1 MHSIV
6 TLNKYKETDLGTE
19 LYITVPDRK
28 LGDMLTERC
37 IKRAEMRFDD
47 GRTISIEQ
55 RKKAYATIRDIAD
68 YTGYLPE
75 EQKEWL
81 KYLYIAQ
88 TGISAYRTAP

>member
-47 GRTISIEQ
+47 
-55 RKKAYATIRDIAD
+55 
-68 YTGYLPE
+68 
-75 EQKEWL
+75 
-81 KYLYIAQ
+81 
-88 TGISAYRTAP
+88 